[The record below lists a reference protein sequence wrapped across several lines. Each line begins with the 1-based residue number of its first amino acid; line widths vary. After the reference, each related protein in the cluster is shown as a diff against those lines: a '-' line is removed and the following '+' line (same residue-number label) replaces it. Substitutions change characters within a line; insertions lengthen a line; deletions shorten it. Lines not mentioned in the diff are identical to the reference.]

1 MHFPLALALFALLT
15 SFVNA
20 APPSIGRRNNGG
32 HPTSISPTKTAQAT
46 TRTVTVDCPTA
57 TASATASSAP
67 SSGTSYVLVVSNGTL
82 SGSLP
87 AGSGGNGSI
96 TVSLLSIESQPGIN
110 STRANLTSSAGTYIV
125 PTGQGDASFFVRN
138 EYGNITVNRISLVD
152 SASVSPSA
160 TSPAAVPTATAGF
173 FGDLLDDFSNLVDD
187 IGDAVGDLVN
197 KVLEEVSTPGIDFT
211 LIPLVVVELVDDA
224 LDIVVDV
231 VEIAVDV
238 VEAVDVLG
246 ALDIV
251 VDALELA
258 VDGVQIVDGVVERVG
273 EELEEILDRYGPI
286 PRPIVPPPFTLSPAP
301 SSSAHGP
308 TPTGSGGQ
316 GSGLLGI
323 RSVRRGSTLVAVC
336 RDGTGG
342 EGGKDH
348 H

>member
-1 MHFPLALALFALLT
+1 MHFPLAFALLGLLT

-32 HPTSISPTKTAQAT
+32 DPTSISPTKTAQAT

-96 TVSLLSIESQPGIN
+96 TVSLLSIESEPGIN
-110 STRANLTSSAGTYIV
+110 STKANLTSSAGTYIV
-125 PTGQGDASFFVRN
+125 PTAQDDASFFVRN
-138 EYGNITVNRISLVD
+138 EYGNITVNRVSLVD
-152 SASVSPSA
+152 SASVIPSA
-160 TSPAAVPTATAGF
+160 TSPAAPTATAGF
-173 FGDLLDDFSNLVDD
+173 FGDLLDDFNNLIDD
-187 IGDAVGDLVN
+187 IGEAVGDLVN
-197 KVLEEVSTPGIDFT
+197 KVLEDASTPGVDFT

-238 VEAVDVLG
+238 VEAVDVLD

-251 VDALELA
+251 VDVLELA

-273 EELEEILDRYGPI
+273 EEMEKILDRIGPI

-301 SSSAHGP
+301 SSSAYGP
-308 TPTGSGGQ
+308 IPTGSGGQ

-323 RSVRRGSTLVAVC
+323 RSVRRGSALVVVC

-342 EGGKDH
+342 QGGNDH